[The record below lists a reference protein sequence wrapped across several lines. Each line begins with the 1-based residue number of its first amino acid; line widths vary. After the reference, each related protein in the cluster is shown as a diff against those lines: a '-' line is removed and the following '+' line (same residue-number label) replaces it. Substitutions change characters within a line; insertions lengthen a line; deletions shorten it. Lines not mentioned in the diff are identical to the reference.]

1 MYRKDV
7 NARSPLRILEQ
18 SIHGGLGKGNLG
30 VLVAP
35 AGVGKTACLV
45 QIGLDDLMR
54 ERDVVHIAL
63 GQTVEYVSAFYDTLF
78 EDLAK
83 ESGLEEKEAV
93 RDSVSRR
100 RAIKTYKDGASFSP
114 LRLEEVL
121 KLFTQHMNL
130 TPAAILI
137 DGYDCPASG
146 LPTALEAFKA
156 TAKRIGAELWMTV
169 TAPRGFLAP
178 VNQLPAPLE
187 GSCSNLVDVA
197 LFLEPRGGHVALR
210 LLKDHGDAKPPET
223 HLELHPDTLQI
234 IPEGQVPAPKR
245 LPAAG
250 FTLLSGGAPGAEC
263 EFGLC
268 AERWGLGEVNYSFA
282 GRGPVRSRGMVE
294 LTEDELVMGDVSST
308 YLKAHMHRSYPSTPL
323 FRKVLQSIWHQVNTA
338 GEVFSIGQIMPDSTV
353 KGGTGW
359 AVELARHWNK
369 PVHVF
374 DQDKRDWFA
383 FKDGKWQPVEPPS
396 ITRERFAGTGTRFL
410 SDEGRNAVRALFERS
425 FGSPK
430 S

>member
-78 EDLAK
+78 DDLA
-83 ESGLEEKEAV
+83 SQTQLEDRDAV

-100 RAIKTYKDGASFSP
+100 RAIKTFKDGASFSP
-114 LRLEEVL
+114 LRLEEAL
-121 KLFTQHMNL
+121 KLFTQHMQL
-130 TPAAILI
+130 QPAAILI
-137 DGYDCPASG
+137 DGYDCPPAG

-169 TAPRGFLAP
+169 TAPRGFLSP
-178 VNQLPAPLE
+178 VNQLPPPLE
-187 GSCSNLVDVA
+187 GCCAGLVDVA

-210 LLKDHGDAKPPET
+210 LLKDHGDAKPPEM

-234 IPEGQVPAPKR
+234 IPEGQVPAPRR

-250 FTLLSGGAPGAEC
+250 FTLLSGGAPGAES
-263 EFGLC
+263 EFGIC
-268 AERWGLGEVNYSFA
+268 AERWGLSEVNYSFA
-282 GRGPVRSRGMVE
+282 GRGPVRPRGMVE

-338 GEVFSIGQIMPDSTV
+338 GEVFSIGQIMPDGTV

-374 DQDKRDWFA
+374 DQDKRDWFVWQ
-383 FKDGKWQPVEPPS
+383 GKSWQPEEQPT
-396 ITRERFAGTGTRFL
+396 ITRERFTGTGTRFL
-410 SDEGRNAVRALFERS
+410 SDEGRNAVRGLFERS

-430 S
+430 T